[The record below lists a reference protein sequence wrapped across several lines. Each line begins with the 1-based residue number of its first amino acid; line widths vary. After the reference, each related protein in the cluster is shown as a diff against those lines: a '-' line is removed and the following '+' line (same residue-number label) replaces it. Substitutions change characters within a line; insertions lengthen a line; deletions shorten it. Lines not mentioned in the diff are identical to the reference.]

1 MNQNKNKEKEEEGEE
16 CISNRG
22 RALEIHEGS
31 ETLPGR
37 ARCTV
42 QGRKPNNTAAS
53 AQFPGRDGKQNP
65 PPKRNPGEIGHPWPS
80 DKPTVLAVHKHTSGV
95 GEIVTSPA
103 SGPATE
109 RNPALSG

>member
-16 CISNRG
+16 CVSNRG

-37 ARCTV
+37 ARRTV
-42 QGRKPNNTAAS
+42 QGRKPNTAAS
-53 AQFPGRDGKQNP
+53 EQSVKQNP
-65 PPKRNPGEIGHPWPS
+65 PTKHNPGEIGHPWPS
-80 DKPTVLAVHKHTSGV
+80 DKPTVLGVHKHISGV
-95 GEIVTSPA
+95 REIVTAPA

-109 RNPALSG
+109 RNPTLSG